1 MKNIVS
7 LSVIAFIMLLVGAL
21 IHYGKTSP
29 DVIFTANVEA
39 LSDAEHGEYVKCWKS
54 IRDDISDVVLY
65 CGTCTELPGTYRGG
79 MNFCKP

>member
-54 IRDDISDVVLY
+54 IRDDIFRCCALLWNLY
-65 CGTCTELPGTYRGG
+65 RTPR
-79 MNFCKP
+79 NI

>member
-1 MKNIVS
+1 MKNIAL
-7 LSVIAFIMLLVGAL
+7 LSVAALVILLIGTL
-21 IHYGKTSP
+21 IHYENTSY

-65 CGTCTELPGTYRGG
+65 CVKYVVFLLFHVKHYSIIPI
-79 MNFCKP
+79 

>member
-1 MKNIVS
+1 MKNIV
-7 LSVIAFIMLLVGAL
+7 LLGVTALVILLIGGL
-21 IHYGKTSP
+21 IHYENTSF

-39 LSDAEHGEYVKCWKS
+39 LSEAEHGEYEKCWKS

-79 MNFCKP
+79 MSFCKP

>member
-1 MKNIVS
+1 MKNIAL
-7 LSVIAFIMLLVGAL
+7 LSVAALVILLIGTL
-21 IHYGKTSP
+21 IHYENTSY

-39 LSDAEHGEYVKCWKS
+39 LSEAEHGEYVKCWES

>member
-1 MKNIVS
+1 MKNIAL
-7 LSVIAFIMLLVGAL
+7 LSVAALVVLLIGTL
-21 IHYGKTSP
+21 IHYENTSY

-39 LSDAEHGEYVKCWKS
+39 LSDAEHGEYVKCWES

>member
-1 MKNIVS
+1 MKNIAL
-7 LSVIAFIMLLVGAL
+7 LSVAALVILLIGTL
-21 IHYGKTSP
+21 IHYENTSY

-39 LSDAEHGEYVKCWKS
+39 LSDAEHGEYVKCWES

>member
-1 MKNIVS
+1 MKNIAL
-7 LSVIAFIMLLVGAL
+7 LSVAALVILLIGTL
-21 IHYGKTSP
+21 IHYENTSY

-54 IRDDISDVVLY
+54 ISDDISDVVLY

>member
-1 MKNIVS
+1 MKNIAL
-7 LSVIAFIMLLVGAL
+7 LSVAALVILLIGTL
-21 IHYGKTSP
+21 IHYENTSY

-79 MNFCKP
+79 MNFCNP

>member
-1 MKNIVS
+1 M
-7 LSVIAFIMLLVGAL
+7 
-21 IHYGKTSP
+21 
-29 DVIFTANVEA
+29 IFTANVEA

>member
-1 MKNIVS
+1 M
-7 LSVIAFIMLLVGAL
+7 
-21 IHYGKTSP
+21 
-29 DVIFTANVEA
+29 IFTANVEA
-39 LSDAEHGEYVKCWKS
+39 LSDAEHGEYVKCWES

>member
-1 MKNIVS
+1 MKNIAL
-7 LSVIAFIMLLVGAL
+7 LSVAALVILLIGTL
-21 IHYGKTSP
+21 IHYENTSY

-39 LSDAEHGEYVKCWKS
+39 LSEAEHGEYVKCWKS

>member
-1 MKNIVS
+1 MKNIAL
-7 LSVIAFIMLLVGAL
+7 LSVAALVILLIGTL
-21 IHYGKTSP
+21 IHYENTSY